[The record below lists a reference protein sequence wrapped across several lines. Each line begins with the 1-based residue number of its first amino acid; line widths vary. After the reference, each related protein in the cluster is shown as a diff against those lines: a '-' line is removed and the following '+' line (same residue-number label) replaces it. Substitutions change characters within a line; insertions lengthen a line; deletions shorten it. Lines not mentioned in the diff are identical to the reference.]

1 MLLISFI
8 IIFTLKKKGD
18 ALKNRYDKKD
28 CDIEWYSKYTTEVNK
43 KKVANDN
50 DYKEWYKIAED

>member
-18 ALKNRYDKKD
+18 ALKNRYAKKECEAD
-28 CDIEWYSKYTTEVNK
+28 WFDKYTKKVNK
-43 KKVANDN
+43 TLVVSDSNYA
-50 DYKEWYKIAED
+50 EWYKFAED

>member
-28 CDIEWYSKYTTEVNK
+28 CENDWYKKYTTKVNEK
-43 KKVANDN
+43 LVSSDD
-50 DYKEWYKIAED
+50 DYKEWYKIAEE